1 MLKLCLFLSFLC
13 FSLAVD
19 DIASPSVAATLVDPS
34 SVAAPSSQ
42 VAVNTEA
49 TEETHSST
57 TTTEEQEKEKTLQNN
72 VNENTNDDKSLNENK
87 METEETKS
95 STETVSENTQT
106 NEIVTS
112 AEALTKN
119 DEKTKTETNAVA
131 TNPETSPQTI
141 PESIP
146 ETLSS
151 LPSNDESITKTE
163 KIETPSTSSS
173 SEPNTEPEPQFDN
186 TNPSKETQQT
196 QPFPDDDYYGLLQ
209 NPADHLDRAAFQP
222 SHTFVLSIE
231 PGETMSLF
239 EDVANIQVGKVVRG
253 SWFVTNGDI
262 KVTISESSK
271 GSILYSSSSDS
282 TNGDSEQQKEGSFRF
297 VIPRPGKLTISLEN
311 PSPSLR
317 AVSFA
322 WLLGSDDDDPFVAK
336 RSARDGLQERFDERK
351 EGGGGGVL
359 IGNEKDVNS
368 FTQSMLKKVSTLHKD
383 IDDVISLQQFADV
396 RFARHLDTVESNKR
410 RLLWWTITET
420 IVILVSSALHVIV
433 VQHVFDYRGFK
444 RAFV

>member
-1 MLKLCLFLSFLC
+1 MLLCLFLSFLC

-106 NEIVTS
+106 NEIVKS
-112 AEALTKN
+112 AEALTN
-119 DEKTKTETNAVA
+119 NEKTKTETNAVA

-173 SEPNTEPEPQFDN
+173 SEPNTEPEPQIDN
-186 TNPSKETQQT
+186 TNPPKETQQT
-196 QPFPDDDYYGLLQ
+196 QPLPDDDYYGLLQ

-262 KVTISESSK
+262 KVTISESSQ

-282 TNGDSEQQKEGSFRF
+282 TNGDSEQKEGSFRF

-410 RLLWWTITET
+410 RLLWWTVTET

>member
-1 MLKLCLFLSFLC
+1 MFFLKLCLFLSFLC

-49 TEETHSST
+49 AEETHSST
-57 TTTEEQEKEKTLQNN
+57 TTTEEQEKEKTLQNK

-95 STETVSENTQT
+95 STETVSESTQT
-106 NEIVTS
+106 NEIVKS
-112 AEALTKN
+112 AEALTN
-119 DEKTKTETNAVA
+119 NEKTKTETNAVA

-173 SEPNTEPEPQFDN
+173 SEPNTEPQFDD
-186 TNPSKETQQT
+186 TNPPKETQQT
-196 QPFPDDDYYGLLQ
+196 QPLPDDDYYGLLQ

-239 EDVANIQVGKVVRG
+239 EDVVNIQVGKVVRG

-262 KVTISESSK
+262 KVTISESSQ

-410 RLLWWTITET
+410 RLLWWTVTET

>member
-1 MLKLCLFLSFLC
+1 MLKFCLFLAFLS
-13 FSLAVD
+13 FSLAD
-19 DIASPSVAATLVDPS
+19 DNIASPSVAATLVDPS
-34 SVAAPSSQ
+34 PVAAPSSQ
-42 VAVNTEA
+42 VAVKTEA
-49 TEETHSST
+49 AEETHSFTS
-57 TTTEEQEKEKTLQNN
+57 EEKVKTLEKN
-72 VNENTNDDKSLNENK
+72 VPENTNKSLNENK
-87 METEETKS
+87 MEKEETKT

-112 AEALTKN
+112 AEAVTKN
-119 DEKTKTETNAVA
+119 EKTKTETVA
-131 TNPETSPQTI
+131 SSPETETPEKRPETI
-141 PESIP
+141 PETTPETLVP

-151 LPSNDESITKTE
+151 VPSNDESITKTE
-163 KIETPSTSSS
+163 KIETP
-173 SEPNTEPEPQFDN
+173 EPKLFDDS
-186 TNPSKETQQT
+186 NPKETQQT
-196 QPFPDDDYYGLLQ
+196 QQLPDDDYYGLLQ
-209 NPADHLDRAAFQP
+209 NPVDHLDRAAFQP
-222 SHTFVLSIE
+222 SHTFVLSID
-231 PGETMSLF
+231 PGETMSLY
-239 EDVANIQVGKVVRG
+239 EDVANINVGKVVRG

-262 KVTISESSK
+262 KVTISESSQ

-282 TNGDSEQQKEGSFRF
+282 TNGDIEQQKEGSFRF
-297 VIPRPGKLTISLEN
+297 VIPRPGKLTILLEN

-322 WLLGSDDDDPFVAK
+322 WLLGSDDDDPYVAK
-336 RSARDGLQERFDERK
+336 RSARDGIRERFDERK
-351 EGGGGGVL
+351 GGGGEGGGVFSG
-359 IGNEKDVNS
+359 GNEKDANS